1 MIVLTRISGAQ
12 FALNPDLLGRIE
24 CTPDTV
30 LVMLDG
36 GQYLVRETMDQV
48 VEAIMEHRAAIVA
61 RALSADADDLIHR
74 HRDDAHTPRLR
85 PVAPDSEGV
94 N

>member
-36 GQYLVRETMDQV
+36 GQYLVKETMEQV
-48 VEAIMEHRAAIVA
+48 VEAVMDYRAVIVA
-61 RALSADADDLIHR
+61 RALRADESVRLHPTSDGHP
-74 HRDDAHTPRLR
+74 PRLR
-85 PVAPDSEGV
+85 PVTPDSEGV